1 MSVRFRDEN
10 VHREAIALVHAG
22 DNKAIRVK
30 YERWISQRWN

>member
-1 MSVRFRDEN
+1 MNVRLRDEN
-10 VHREAIALVHAG
+10 GNHEAIALVYAG